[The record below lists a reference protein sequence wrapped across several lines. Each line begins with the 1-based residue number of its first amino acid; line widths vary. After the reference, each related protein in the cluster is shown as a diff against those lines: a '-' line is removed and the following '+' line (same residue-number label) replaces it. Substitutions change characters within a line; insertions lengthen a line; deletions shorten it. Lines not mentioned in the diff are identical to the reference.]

1 MGVHA
6 FASVVKALVMQRSV
20 ISVKAALHDVLAEA
34 NALYELHFQINLLLD
49 VD

>member
-1 MGVHA
+1 MGVHT
-6 FASVVKALVMQRSV
+6 FASVVEALVMQRSV